1 MALAIDIKHGL
12 GQSNEMH
19 RYLQPRKTK
28 VTVFAINIEAKGI
41 LRPVNY

>member
-28 VTVFAINIEAKGI
+28 VTVFAIAKGI